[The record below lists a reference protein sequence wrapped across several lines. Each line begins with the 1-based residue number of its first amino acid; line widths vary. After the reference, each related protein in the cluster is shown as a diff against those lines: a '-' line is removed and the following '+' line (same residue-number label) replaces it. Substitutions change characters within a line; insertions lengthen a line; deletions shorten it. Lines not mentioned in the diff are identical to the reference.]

1 MATAKTILIG
11 QIAEVGGVG
20 AVVVGV
26 VLSLRHWG
34 IALALIGGIAAYVTG
49 KKLRGQ
55 TL

>member
-1 MATAKTILIG
+1 MTTAKTILIG

-34 IALALIGGIAAYVTG
+34 IALALIGGIASYLAG
-49 KKLRGQ
+49 KKLRG
-55 TL
+55 LPL